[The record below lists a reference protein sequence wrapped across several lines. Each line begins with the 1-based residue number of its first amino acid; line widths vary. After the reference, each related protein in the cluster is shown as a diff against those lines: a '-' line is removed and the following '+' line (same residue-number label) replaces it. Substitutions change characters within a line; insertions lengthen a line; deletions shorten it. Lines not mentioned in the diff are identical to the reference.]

1 MDNERGL
8 QAVIDILKERGAKR
22 IVLFGSTAR
31 GTRGRHSDIDLACE
45 GIPPGQFFKVLGELL
60 FTTGESIDLVD
71 MKEVK
76 GTLRSRIE
84 REGELL
90 YETK

>member
-1 MDNERGL
+1 MDKERGL
-8 QAVIDILKERGAKR
+8 QAAIDILKERGAKR
-22 IVLFGSTAR
+22 IVLFGSTAK
-31 GTRGRHSDIDLACE
+31 GTHSRHSDIDLACE
-45 GIPPGQFFKVLGELL
+45 GIPPDQFFKVLGELL
-60 FTTGESIDLVD
+60 STTGESIDLVD
-71 MKEVK
+71 MREVK

>member
-1 MDNERGL
+1 VDKERGL
-8 QAVIDILKERGAKR
+8 QAAIDILKERGAKR

-31 GTRGRHSDIDLACE
+31 GTHSRHSDIDLACE
-45 GIPPGQFFKVLGELL
+45 GIPPDQFFKVLGELL
-60 FTTGESIDLVD
+60 STTGESIDLVD
-71 MKEVK
+71 MREVK

>member
-1 MDNERGL
+1 MDKQRGL
-8 QAVIDILKERGAKR
+8 QVAIDILKERGAKR
-22 IVLFGSTAR
+22 ILLFGSTAR
-31 GTRGRHSDIDLACE
+31 GTYGKYSDIDLACE

-60 FTTGESIDLVD
+60 LATGESVDLVD
-71 MKEVK
+71 MREVK

>member
-1 MDNERGL
+1 MDKEREL
-8 QAVIDILKERGAKR
+8 QSVINILKERGAKR
-22 IVLFGSTAR
+22 IVLFGSTAK
-31 GTRGRHSDIDLACE
+31 GTAGRHSDIDLACE
-45 GIPPGQFFKVLGELL
+45 GIPPDQFFKALGELL
-60 FTTGESIDLVD
+60 STTEESIDLVD
-71 MKEVK
+71 IREAK

>member
-1 MDNERGL
+1 VDNERGL
-8 QAVIDILKERGAKR
+8 QAAIDILKERGAKR
-22 IVLFGSTAR
+22 IVLFGSTVR

-45 GIPPGQFFKVLGELL
+45 GIPPDQFFKVLGELL
-60 FTTGESIDLVD
+60 FTIGESIDLVD

-84 REGELL
+84 KEGELL

>member
-1 MDNERGL
+1 
-8 QAVIDILKERGAKR
+8 
-22 IVLFGSTAR
+22 
-31 GTRGRHSDIDLACE
+31 
-45 GIPPGQFFKVLGELL
+45 L
-60 FTTGESIDLVD
+60 FTIGESIDLVD

-84 REGELL
+84 KEGELL

>member
-1 MDNERGL
+1 MDKERGL
-8 QAVIDILKERGAKR
+8 QAAIDILKERGAKR

-31 GTRGRHSDIDLACE
+31 ETHGRHSDIDLACE
-45 GIPPGQFFKVLGELL
+45 GIPPAQFFKVLGELL
-60 FTTGESIDLVD
+60 FTTEESIDLVD

-76 GTLRSRIE
+76 ETLRRRIE
-84 REGELL
+84 REGVLL

>member
-1 MDNERGL
+1 MDKERGL
-8 QAVIDILKERGAKR
+8 QAAIDILKERVAKR
-22 IVLFGSTAR
+22 VVLVGSTL
-31 GTRGRHSDIDLACE
+31 TSLDHRHSDIDLACE
-45 GIPPGQFFKVLGELL
+45 GIPPAQFFKVLGELL

-76 GTLRSRIE
+76 GTLRRRIE
-84 REGELL
+84 REGVLL